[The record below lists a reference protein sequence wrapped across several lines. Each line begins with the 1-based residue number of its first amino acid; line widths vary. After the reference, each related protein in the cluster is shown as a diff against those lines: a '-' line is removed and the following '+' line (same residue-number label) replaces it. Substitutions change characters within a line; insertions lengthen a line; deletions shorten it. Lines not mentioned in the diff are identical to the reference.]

1 MFIIFECI
9 GAKYDDRVDFA
20 DKKDIVSEEVDNCS

>member
-9 GAKYDDRVDFA
+9 GAEYDDKVAFA
-20 DKKDIVSEEVDNCS
+20 DKKDIVLEEVENCS